1 MQNFTAFIP
10 TRLHFGHNA
19 VRELGN
25 HASQI
30 GSHALL
36 VYGCGSTYRNG
47 SYSDTVDKLK
57 RCNVK
62 ITEYGGIKPNPLIDD
77 VAKAAKL
84 GRENG
89 VDMVVAVGGGSVL
102 DSAKVMA
109 VCVVDD
115 CDPWEIMI
123 RNHQPQAAVPILAV
137 LTLAAT
143 GTEMNPAAVIQN
155 PHTKQKLGF
164 RHELMYPTHSYLDP
178 GYTLSV
184 PENYTAYGVVDL
196 ISHCLEAWFGEGEAT
211 LSDRFTAA
219 IIQEAIAYGPALM
232 GDLRNLD
239 LRSKIMWAATNA
251 LNNMTIYGR
260 SSPDWGVHILAHTLS
275 VLYNIAHGATLS
287 IIYPAWMKAMR
298 DRASD
303 RISQLGQAL
312 FNDADVDATISSL
325 ESFFASLGSPI
336 RCQDVG
342 IDTPCKQDIL
352 DLMNKNQAGGLNYT
366 ISAAEREE
374 ILDYAFSAK
383 SDVVTDLLTA
393 MPAPPSLTRI

>member
-1 MQNFTAFIP
+1 MRNFTAFIP

-19 VRELGN
+19 VKNLGN

-30 GSHALL
+30 GNHALL
-36 VYGCGSTYRNG
+36 VYGCGSTFRNG
-47 SYSDTVDKLK
+47 SYSDTVDKLN

-62 ITEYGGIKPNPLIDD
+62 VTEYGGIKPNPLVDD
-77 VAKAAKL
+77 VTKAANL
-84 GRENG
+84 GRKNG

-102 DSAKVMA
+102 DSAKVISICIA
-109 VCVVDD
+109 ED
-115 CDPWEIMI
+115 CEPWKIMT
-123 RNHQPQAAVPILAV
+123 RQHQPKAAVPILAV

-155 PHTKQKLGF
+155 PYTKQKLGF

-184 PENYTAYGVVDL
+184 PRNYTAYGVVDL
-196 ISHCLEAWFGEGEAT
+196 VAHCLEAWFGEGEAT

-219 IIQEAIAYGPALM
+219 IIREALEYGPALM
-232 GDLRNLD
+232 NDMRNLE

-260 SSPDWGVHILAHTLS
+260 SSPHWGVHLLAHTLS
-275 VLYNIAHGATLS
+275 VLYDIAHGATLS

-298 DRASD
+298 NRASN
-303 RISQLGQAL
+303 RIAQLGQDL
-312 FNDADVDATISSL
+312 FGNASVDATIAGV
-325 ESFFASLGSPI
+325 EDFFANLGSPI

-342 IDTPCKQDIL
+342 IEASCKQTIL
-352 DLMNKNQAGGLNYT
+352 NLMDENQASGLNYKL
-366 ISAAEREE
+366 SKAERQE
-374 ILDYAFSAK
+374 ILDYAFAEKEHRSAAE
-383 SDVVTDLLTA
+383 SSFYAEVV
-393 MPAPPSLTRI
+393 